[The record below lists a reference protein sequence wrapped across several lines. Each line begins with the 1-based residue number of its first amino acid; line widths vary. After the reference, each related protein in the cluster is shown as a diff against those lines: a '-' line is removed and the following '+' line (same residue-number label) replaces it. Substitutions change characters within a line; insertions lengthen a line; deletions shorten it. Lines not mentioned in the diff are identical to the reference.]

1 MLFCKAV
8 NVCEVEREWLGGGGD
23 ACEGGGMGRG
33 GVEKRGG
40 GWRCDFISI
49 LQSRVEYGS
58 MRGS

>member
-1 MLFCKAV
+1 MRV
-8 NVCEVEREWLGGGGD
+8 RVVGWGE
-23 ACEGGGMGRG
+23 G